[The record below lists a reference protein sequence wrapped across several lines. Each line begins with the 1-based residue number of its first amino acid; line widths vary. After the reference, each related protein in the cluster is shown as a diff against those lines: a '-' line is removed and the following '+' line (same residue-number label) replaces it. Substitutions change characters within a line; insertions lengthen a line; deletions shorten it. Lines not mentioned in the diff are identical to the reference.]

1 MSIKKPLVN
10 PPELMKQSDTT
21 LCVINP
27 VELQSKIKVV
37 SPPGEFSQIIHVD
50 NNLSSPIV
58 VINEFQVESVVSSKM
73 DRNLAR
79 VLTIRYQLPK
89 NISKTVVGG
98 AEAHRVVITEE
109 ELRDNG
115 GSCYIDEVNLVI
127 AFQTKSLTCQLVHP
141 FGKPSYSQLM
151 SRLAEEVGRQLE
163 TDGIMFVVNEPEYTN
178 RNYFLFLLGSIFSVK
193 KISYPGETVLTLFVP
208 GTAKSQR
215 QYFTD
220 TYAVGTD
227 VLGVKEVKEFVLRT
241 GIQNTSF
248 WVCDDIKTLQDF
260 AHKKRLELPNTVS
273 KFDHEELEKALIET
287 HKAEVEKLT
296 KENEEK
302 LQKVSDE
309 LAEKLATE
317 IKKNENLQ
325 VSVDSAKAMSK
336 VFSEYTAQ
344 THAVNTASHKETI
357 ASLGAKESEVAFFA
371 NTMKYGLTVLG
382 TVASVLV
389 AKKIFSG

>member
-1 MSIKKPLVN
+1 MSIKKPLVK

-21 LCVINP
+21 LL
-27 VELQSKIKVV
+27 ELQSRIKVV
-37 SPPGEFSQIIHVD
+37 SPPGEFSQIVHID
-50 NNLSSPIV
+50 NNLSSSV
-58 VINEFQVESVVSSKM
+58 VIINEFQVESVVTSKQ
-73 DRNLAR
+73 DRR
-79 VLTIRYQLPK
+79 IPRTLTIKYQLPK
-89 NISKTVVGG
+89 NLSKTVVGG
-98 AEAHRVVITEE
+98 AEAHKIVITEE

-127 AFQTKSLTCQLVHP
+127 AFQSMRLTHDFVHP
-141 FGKPSYSQLM
+141 FGKPSYNQLM
-151 SRLAEEVGRQLE
+151 ARLAEEVGKLLE
-163 TDGIMFVVNEPEYTN
+163 TDGVMFVVNEPEYTN

-208 GTAKSQR
+208 GTSKSQR

-227 VLGVKEVKEFVLRT
+227 FLGVKEVKEFVLRT
-241 GIQNTSF
+241 GIQNSSF

-260 AHKKRLELPNTVS
+260 AHKKKVELPNTVS

-296 KENEEK
+296 KESEEK

-309 LAEKLATE
+309 LAEKLSIE

-336 VFSEYTAQ
+336 VFSDYTAQ
-344 THAVNTASHKETI
+344 NHAVNTAGHKETM
-357 ASLGAKESEVAFFA
+357 ASIGAKESEVAFFD
-371 NTMKYGLTVLG
+371 NTMKTVLG
-382 TVASVLV
+382 AACVLI
-389 AKKIFSG
+389 AKKILSRIL

>member
-1 MSIKKPLVN
+1 MSIKKPLVK

-21 LCVINP
+21 LL
-27 VELQSKIKVV
+27 ELQSRIKVV
-37 SPPGEFSQIIHVD
+37 SPPGEFSQIIHI
-50 NNLSSPIV
+50 NNNFSTPVV
-58 VINEFQVESVVSSKM
+58 VINEFQVETAMSSEQ
-73 DRNLAR
+73 DRRLPRNL
-79 VLTIRYQLPK
+79 TIMYQLPK
-89 NISKTVVGG
+89 NMSKTVVGG
-98 AEAHRVVITEE
+98 AETHRIVITEE
-109 ELRDNG
+109 ELRDCG

-127 AFQTKSLTCQLVHP
+127 AFQSMRLTHDFVHP
-141 FGKPSYSQLM
+141 FGKPSYNQLM
-151 SRLAEEVGRQLE
+151 SNLAEEVGRVLE

-260 AHKKRLELPNTVS
+260 AHKKKVELPNTVS
-273 KFDHEELEKALIET
+273 RFDCEKLEKALIET
-287 HKAEVEKLT
+287 HKAQVEKLT
-296 KENEEK
+296 KENEDK
-302 LQKVSDE
+302 IQKISDE
-309 LAEKLATE
+309 LGDKLATE

-325 VSVDSAKAMSK
+325 VSIDSAKAMSK
-336 VFSEYTAQ
+336 VFSDYTARN
-344 THAVNTASHKETI
+344 HAVNTAGHKENM
-357 ASLGAKESEVAFFA
+357 ASIGAKESEVAFFD
-371 NTMKYGLTVLG
+371 NTMKTVLG
-382 TVASVLV
+382 AACVLI
-389 AKKIFSG
+389 AKKILSRIL